1 MTSVKQLSKDLNI
14 STVRL
19 YQIIN
24 ELPETQKPS
33 KKGNRYIFTDK
44 DIATIK
50 ERFKQTTYNLTK
62 VSNDKSANQLIHQL
76 NKQIESLTKQINIKD
91 KQIEKLTQLVD
102 QSQQLVL
109 NAQKQIESK
118 TDTSNDVDKGASYP
132 SASYPSHDSKTNTSK
147 AYRDSYTSPD
157 SKANKAIKHWWQ
169 R

>member
-118 TDTSNDVDKGASYP
+118 DTETSNDVDKGASYP
-132 SASYPSHDSKTNTSK
+132 SASYPSHDSKTNK
-147 AYRDSYTSPD
+147 AVQ
-157 SKANKAIKHWWQ
+157 HWWQ

>member
-44 DIATIK
+44 DIVTIK

-109 NAQKQIESK
+109 YWVCLKPHPLK
-118 TDTSNDVDKGASYP
+118 LVLKCGVLSNQVYKRYFNS
-132 SASYPSHDSKTNTSK
+132 
-147 AYRDSYTSPD
+147 
-157 SKANKAIKHWWQ
+157 
-169 R
+169 